1 MIRSLVLSRR
11 WLALWLIAAA
21 LAVKAIVPAGYMV
34 APGKSFTVTMCSG
47 TGAGE
52 MTLTVPM
59 SQDGKGKHDSTD
71 KPADGTCAFS
81 ALGFAAM
88 GGADLALLVAV
99 ITWLIA
105 LGVGPVVLP
114 SLARIPHRS
123 PPLRGPPA
131 FA

>member
-1 MIRSLVLSRR
+1 MIRFLVLSRR

-34 APGKSFTVTMCSG
+34 APGKSFTVAVCSG
-47 TGAGE
+47 TGEGT

-71 KPADGTCAFS
+71 KPAGGSCAFS

-88 GGADLALLVAV
+88 GGADLALLVAAV
-99 ITWLIA
+99 AWLIA
-105 LGVGPVVLP
+105 LGIGPVVLP
-114 SLARIPHRS
+114 SLARVPHRS